1 MDDHLLRVD
10 SIRGTKLGCCSCCED
25 PWSPSSG
32 TTHSTRRIGR
42 TDGRTDTDDD
52 IAYRER
58 ERDSRLLNTAHIQSK
73 HRNLMDRQ
81 NPLAITADTLR
92 ASRTRCKKG
101 RGRETRNSS
110 GDEIVNV
117 NFIYDD
123 IVHAL

>member
-1 MDDHLLRVD
+1 MITSYEWTAFGGRNSDVVPVVR
-10 SIRGTKLGCCSCCED
+10 IRGRPAVE
-25 PWSPSSG
+25 PQ
-32 TTHSTRRIGR
+32 HSTRRIGR
-42 TDGRTDTDDD
+42 TDDDD

-58 ERDSRLLNTAHIQSK
+58 ERNSRLLNTAHIQSK